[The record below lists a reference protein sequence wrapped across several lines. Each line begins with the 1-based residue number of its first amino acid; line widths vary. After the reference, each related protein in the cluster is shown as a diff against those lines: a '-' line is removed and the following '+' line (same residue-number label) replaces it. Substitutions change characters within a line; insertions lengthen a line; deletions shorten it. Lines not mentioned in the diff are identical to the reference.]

1 MATFCLLRSLVD
13 DTLLGNQRKS
23 YKKFELMIT
32 RRAKAYSSSGSV
44 GILVENWGVQAKLI
58 YKYQILYL
66 SRITIGPCSRR

>member
-1 MATFCLLRSLVD
+1 
-13 DTLLGNQRKS
+13 
-23 YKKFELMIT
+23 MIT

-66 SRITIGPCSRR
+66 SRITIGPCSRRWKFGNPSLHGFWLIHPCDRRTDGQNCDG